1 MSFQNSLGVY
11 KNIRNS
17 LLLFRNTPPMTLRQ
31 VATALGGSQRV
42 QHYHGSKNRDKYTD
56 CTEYNNIYIY
66 SIHTVQY
73 IYVYLY

>member
-17 LLLFRNTPPMTLRQ
+17 LLLFRNTPTMTLRQ
-31 VATALGGSQRV
+31 VDTALGGRQRV
-42 QHYHGSKNRDKYTD
+42 QHYHGSKNRDNTLIAQ
-56 CTEYNNIYIY
+56 NIIIFIYILV
-66 SIHTVQY
+66 HTVQY